1 MKILEQC
8 YEEAENIIR
17 ENLDALESIGE
28 YLFEINGERMHTPQ
42 FRTRMQ
48 TICKHAKVVR
58 KTPNKIR
65 KTYASIMIDSGVNE
79 SLLIGQIGHTDIS
92 TTKNHYYKNRKNLE
106 EKAKIINAVQG
117 L

>member
-1 MKILEQC
+1 
-8 YEEAENIIR
+8 
-17 ENLDALESIGE
+17 
-28 YLFEINGERMHTPQ
+28 
-42 FRTRMQ
+42 
-48 TICKHAKVVR
+48 
-58 KTPNKIR
+58 
-65 KTYASIMIDSGVNE
+65 MIDSGVNE